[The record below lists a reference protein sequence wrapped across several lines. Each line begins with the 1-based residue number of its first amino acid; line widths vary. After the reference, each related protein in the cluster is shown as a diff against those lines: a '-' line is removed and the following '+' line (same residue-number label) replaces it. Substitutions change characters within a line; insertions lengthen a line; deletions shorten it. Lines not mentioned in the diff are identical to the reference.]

1 MSKKSLHKKKTGFSL
16 IELSIVLIILGLL
29 IAGVT
34 GGAALI
40 KSAELRAG
48 AVEANSWK
56 AAVSTFVTK
65 FENYPGD
72 YNNNLTLGGAVMA
85 AGAPASFSSGVTPKL
100 GTGSAVGTTYFPN
113 QNDTIEAEN
122 CEGVMA
128 MIDLKNVGATDFI
141 PFLPGNAAV
150 AAGSNTCTTAN
161 AFALPSSTGVSTTGT
176 LNPSKI
182 KNAGWTFDGAVTGS
196 ANLMTIASPGPATP
210 GAIAFPG
217 TNYVVL
223 TGSIPSGVAL
233 SANSSIIKSNA
244 GAATRAVAALNPVDA
259 QALDFKVD
267 DGRPTTGDVVG
278 FSANNSTGA
287 FTINSCLNFSAAN
300 GVLYNTAAATTV
312 KTCALG
318 FNLDIR

>member
-48 AVEANSWK
+48 AVEANAWK

-72 YNNNLTLGGAVMA
+72 YNNNLTLGAAAVTT
-85 AGAPASFSSGVTPKL
+85 GAPASFSSGVTPKL
-100 GTGSAVGTTYFPN
+100 GTGNAVGTTYFPN

-141 PFLPGNAAV
+141 PFLPGNTAV

-161 AFALPSSTGVSTTGT
+161 AFALPSSTGTSTTGT
-176 LNPSKI
+176 LNPSKV

-196 ANLMTIASPGPATP
+196 ANLMTLTNATT
-210 GAIAFPG
+210 GGGIAFPG
-217 TNYVVL
+217 SNYAVL
-223 TGSIPSGVAL
+223 TGSIPAGTIL
-233 SANSSIIKSNA
+233 SATSSIIKSNG
-244 GAATRAVAALNPVDA
+244 GAATRAVASLTPVDA

-267 DGRPTTGDVVG
+267 DGRPSSGDVVG

-287 FTINSCLNFSAAN
+287 FAVNSCLNFVAAGN
-300 GVLYNTAAATTV
+300 ILYNTAATTTV